1 MKNLKTILLIFI
13 LLVFL
18 PHIAFAEE
26 MLTKEKAL
34 KAISATD
41 FVKKKIGEFL
51 SWTLGYDISSVKRA
65 KLVPIIY
72 YVEAVPHKAPPDGR
86 TVVDIV
92 AAVDD
97 PGGLDNILGVRA
109 DLSSIGKLSNSALVD
124 NGLFGDKVPND
135 GIYTLQ
141 TSISEDIEKGPREI
155 PVAALNKDGWL
166 ALSKAVLD
174 VEKSPFVTESSA
186 NPSEVQAD
194 GKTIVTLKAKLEN
207 PGGVEE
213 IKYVTVDL
221 TEIGGAPDIPMWN
234 NGTHGDAVAGDLFFT
249 VETVVQ
255 KGVAPGQKKLRIAVE
270 NTLGG
275 KGAGEILLTVK

>member
-1 MKNLKTILLIFI
+1 
-13 LLVFL
+13 
-18 PHIAFAEE
+18 

-72 YVEAVPHKAPPDGR
+72 YVEVVPHKAPPDGR
-86 TVVDIV
+86 TVVDII

-135 GIYTLQ
+135 GVYTLQ
-141 TSISEDIEKGPREI
+141 TSISEDIAKGPREI

-194 GKTIVTLKAKLEN
+194 GKTIVMLKAKVEN
-207 PGGVEE
+207 PGGVDE
-213 IKYVTVDL
+213 IRYVTVDL

-234 NGTHGDAVAGDLFFT
+234 NGTQGDAVAGDLFFT
-249 VETVVQ
+249 VETVVR
-255 KGVAPGQKKLRIAVE
+255 KGVAPGQTKLKIAVE
-270 NTLGG
+270 NVHGD
-275 KGAGEILLTVK
+275 KCAGEIFLTVK

>member
-1 MKNLKTILLIFI
+1 MRKIKIILLIFI

-18 PHIAFAEE
+18 PSIALAEE
-26 MLTKEKAL
+26 VLTKEKAL

-41 FVKKKIGEFL
+41 FVKQKIGEFL
-51 SWTLGYDISSVKRA
+51 SWTLGYDVSSVKRA
-65 KLVPIIY
+65 QLVPIIY
-72 YVEAVPHKAPPDGR
+72 YVEVIPHRAPPDGR
-86 TVVDIV
+86 TVIDIK
-92 AAVDD
+92 ASVDD
-97 PGGLDNILGVRA
+97 PGGLDNISGVRA

-124 NGLFGDKVPND
+124 NGLWGDEVPGN

-141 TSISEDIEKGPREI
+141 TSISEDTPKGPKEI

-166 ALSKAVLD
+166 ALSKVVLD

-186 NPSEVQAD
+186 TPSELQAD
-194 GKTIVTLKAKLEN
+194 GKTIVTLAVKVEN

-234 NGTHGDAVAGDLFFT
+234 NGTHGDVIAGDLFFT

-255 KGVAPGQKKLRIAVE
+255 RGVAPGQKKLKIDVGNVVGA
-270 NTLGG
+270 
-275 KGAGEILLTVK
+275 KGAGEISLTVK